1 MLIEGP
7 SDFTELVEDLGADQ
21 VKPPVAVMAYTQE
34 LPIRT
39 ILYPFAEY
47 SPEYQAILWAREHS
61 CPCRFCDLPSGVFLG
76 IKAAEE
82 ARRAAAW
89 KDDKGPGPQ

>member
-1 MLIEGP
+1 MMERGPFVFGIRHLSPAGAYYVRHFLDQARPRLVLIEGP

-39 ILYPFAEY
+39 ILYPFAWYSGEY
-47 SPEYQAILWAREHS
+47 SAN
-61 CPCRFCDLPSGVFLG
+61 G
-76 IKAAEE
+76 
-82 ARRAAAW
+82 
-89 KDDKGPGPQ
+89 